1 MIGLPRL
8 RNRRALGNRGE
19 TIAIQYLT
27 RCGCQILHRNY
38 YTPHGEIDI
47 VFREDGCLVFAEVKT
62 RSVDAG
68 LYSDYGS
75 PASAVTKGKHHRTIA
90 AARAYLSAH
99 PAYASLQPRL
109 DVIEVYLDKEN
120 GKVLKIHHIPNAF
133 GVG

>member
-1 MIGLPRL
+1 MSIARSIPTRQGKRSSFTLIEL
-8 RNRRALGNRGE
+8 HNE
-19 TIAIQYLT
+19 IAIIA
-27 RCGCQILHRNY
+27 RDKSCI
-38 YTPHGEIDI
+38 
-47 VFREDGCLVFAEVKT
+47 VFAEVKT

-68 LYSDYGS
+68 LYSAYGS
-75 PASAVTKGKHHRTIA
+75 PASAVTKGKQHRTIA

>member
-1 MIGLPRL
+1 MKNTTEIGRYGEKCAARFLRKNRYRIL
-8 RNRRALGNRGE
+8 ERNRYQSHN
-19 TIAIQYLT
+19 
-27 RCGCQILHRNY
+27 
-38 YTPHGEIDI
+38 EIDI
-47 VFREDGCLVFAEVKT
+47 IARDKSCIVFAEVKT

-75 PASAVTKGKHHRTIA
+75 PASAVTKGKQHRTIA

>member
-1 MIGLPRL
+1 MKNTTEIGRYGEKCAARFLRKNRYRIL
-8 RNRRALGNRGE
+8 ERNRHQSHN
-19 TIAIQYLT
+19 
-27 RCGCQILHRNY
+27 
-38 YTPHGEIDI
+38 EIDI
-47 VFREDGCLVFAEVKT
+47 IARDKSCIVFAEVKT

-75 PASAVTKGKHHRTIA
+75 PASAVTKGKQHRTIA
-90 AARAYLSAH
+90 AARTYLSAH
-99 PAYASLQPRL
+99 LQPRL